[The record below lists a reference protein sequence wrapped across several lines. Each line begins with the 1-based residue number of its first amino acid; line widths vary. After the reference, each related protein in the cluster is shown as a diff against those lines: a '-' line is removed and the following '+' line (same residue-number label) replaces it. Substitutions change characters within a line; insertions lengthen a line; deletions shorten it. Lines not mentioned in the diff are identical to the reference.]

1 MGGASRWCS
10 LIVFLF
16 IAVAVSACH
25 ENNRP
30 HALKIGL
37 AEEPRTLNVWLASD
51 ANSRKVL
58 SLIYQ
63 PLYVYDPDTLDLV
76 PWLAE
81 SMPVYDAQALSYTVT
96 LREARWSDDT
106 PFTSGDVAFT
116 GNLIRSFK
124 VPRYAF
130 RYGR

>member
-1 MGGASRWCS
+1 MKRK
-10 LIVFLF
+10 LLF
-16 IAVAVSACH
+16 FFQIFIILLLTLSC
-25 ENNRP
+25 EKQQDYRF
-30 HALKIGL
+30 LKIGL
-37 AEEPRTLNVWLASD
+37 HEEPKTLNIWLASD

-81 SMPVYDAQALSYTVT
+81 SMPVYDAQTLSYTVT

-116 GNLIRSFK
+116 GNLIRSF
-124 VPRYAF
+124 
-130 RYGR
+130 